1 MFDVAVCDIFSN
13 FDSNFANLDG
23 YNKFTPDN
31 DWIMRVLVDQWETVV
46 PPSSKILSVAEAVST
61 TLAVCNQLSTYQ
73 VKGVCLQQVPQG
85 QETAS
90 YNISKL
96 AWSFGNPCSNKI
108 AAGDGTWMIDVVFR
122 PRIST
127 TNWTGVDGNLW
138 GEYLQKALAGSRGSP
153 SVKPVALFPLMDASV
168 GDFQNTYNDAKAFWS
183 NVQAYW
189 EVNQTNSATSTTGYG
204 YDQRLQINKDGPA
217 WASLPLVGQGGA
229 GLALGSALA
238 PQLLQPLQHS
248 GTIINGMGPGT
259 PANLSTANPDDPS
272 SWPISLPAGWGSLA
286 PSEKIVGVAAGLLI
300 GYGIAKWYLRW

>member
-31 DWIMRVLVDQWETVV
+31 DWVMRVLVDSWEASA
-46 PPSSKILSVAEAVST
+46 PPPSKILSVAEALSA

-90 YNISKL
+90 YNMSRL

-108 AAGDGTWMIDVVFR
+108 AAGEGTWMMDLVFR
-122 PRIST
+122 PRVT
-127 TNWTGVDGNLW
+127 ETNWTGVDGNAW
-138 GEYLQKALAGSRGSP
+138 SPYLQKALAGSKGTP
-153 SVKPVALFPLMDASV
+153 VVKPVALFPLSDASV
-168 GDFQNTYNDAKAFWS
+168 GDFQATYNDARAFWQG
-183 NVQAYW
+183 VQAYW
-189 EVNQTNSATSTTGYG
+189 EINKTTSALSPTGYG
-204 YDQRLQINKDGPA
+204 YDPHMQINASGPA
-217 WASLPLVGQGGA
+217 WASFPLIGQGGA

-248 GTIINGMGPGT
+248 GTILGTGPAVPPSPNT
-259 PANLSTANPDDPS
+259 PDPS
-272 SWPISLPAGWGSLA
+272 DPGSWPTPPPSTWSSLSSGQKA
-286 PSEKIVGVAAGLLI
+286 VGVAAGLLV
-300 GYGIAKWYLRW
+300 GYGIAKVLLRW